1 MEKRALVTGANGFTG
16 THMVEYLSSRG
27 WEVVA
32 TDIRREERGSYYCE
46 EGDLHPGYFE
56 GYSQRTASRF
66 VTADLTDRESL
77 LPLFEQRYDAV
88 FHVASLYDYFAQW
101 DELHKVNVT
110 GARNLG
116 ELAADVGVGRFIL
129 WSTEGVY
136 GEQDDFAI
144 DEDAPH
150 NPTNLYCKSKA
161 EQEKVMWEIHSE
173 RGLPLTVVRPGPIYG
188 PRHTYGV
195 YHILYALE
203 KMGTGV
209 AISLFPKKHAL
220 TFPSVHVT
228 DLTRA
233 ALYLA
238 ERDEAQGEAYNVLSD
253 CIPQVEL
260 MEFLFG
266 ALGLEHWARVP
277 VWWPLYKAGVNI
289 GLKLVRRL
297 DRRARAKGSRP
308 KVDVPM
314 VEYITHH
321 YEFSNQKL
329 KDTGFEFIYQDPR
342 KGLWEYITWC
352 KDRGWL

>member
-1 MEKRALVTGANGFTG
+1 MGKRALVTGANGFTG
-16 THMVEYLSSRG
+16 THMVEYLSSQG

-46 EGDLHPGYFE
+46 EGDLHPSYFE
-56 GYSQRTASRF
+56 GYSERTASRF
-66 VTADLTDRESL
+66 VTADLTDKESL
-77 LPLFEQRYDAV
+77 LPLFDQHYDVV

-101 DELHKVNVT
+101 DELSRVNVT

-116 ELAADVGVGRFIL
+116 EVAAEAGVGRFIL

-136 GEQDDFAI
+136 GDQDHHSI

-150 NPTNLYCKSKA
+150 NPSNLYCKSKA
-161 EQEKVMWEIHSE
+161 AQEEVMWELHAE
-173 RGLPLTVVRPGPIYG
+173 HGLPLTVVRPGPIYG

-209 AISLFPKKHAL
+209 VISLFPKKYNL
-220 TFPSVHVT
+220 TFPSVHVK

-233 ALYLA
+233 ALYVA
-238 ERDEAQGEAYNVLSD
+238 ERDQAEGEAYNVLSD

-260 MEFLFG
+260 MEFLCG
-266 ALGLEHWARVP
+266 ALGMERWARVP
-277 VWWPLYKAGVNI
+277 IWWPLYKAGAGI
-289 GLKLVRRL
+289 GLKYVRWL
-297 DRRARAKGSRP
+297 DRRARSKGARP
-308 KVDVPM
+308 KIDVPM
-314 VEYITHH
+314 IEYMTHH
-321 YEFSNQKL
+321 YEFSNQKI
-329 KDTGFEFIYQDPR
+329 KDLGFEFIYQDPR
-342 KGLWEYITWC
+342 RGLWDYITWC